1 MAYINKCSHSR
12 PVFLFTSIYHHKSDL
27 GKTWNGLTYC
37 WVVFILAKWRMWEQK
52 QYNFKERTRESPE
65 YTDKQPL
72 CWQMVVMNSE
82 ALEFVISLSISKR
95 NECHHKQLSTPS
107 PISSGLSCMMFHWT
121 TQHSYT
127 NKVSEC
133 LVRGWLHNI
142 QGMASQYSKQN
153 PTFLIRAAS
162 AAWGLMH
169 QWLSQCPPC
178 QLNSRLWS
186 VGYLWHFHLFRCSLI

>member
-142 QGMASQYSKQN
+142 QSKTL
-153 PTFLIRAAS
+153 PS
-162 AAWGLMH
+162 SSGLH
-169 QWLSQCPPC
+169 LQPEGLCT
-178 QLNSRLWS
+178 NGYRS
-186 VGYLWHFHLFRCSLI
+186 VLLANWTHACEVLVIFDISISSGVH